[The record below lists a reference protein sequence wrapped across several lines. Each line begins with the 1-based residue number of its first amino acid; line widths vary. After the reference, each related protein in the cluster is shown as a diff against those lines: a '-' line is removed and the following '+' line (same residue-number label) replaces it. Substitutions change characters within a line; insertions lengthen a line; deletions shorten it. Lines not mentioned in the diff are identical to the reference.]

1 MTDPKRI
8 TPEKILWI
16 DLEMTGLNAGKDK
29 IVEVA
34 AIVTNWQFKELDCLE
49 TGVGQDAAEVRALFA
64 TNPFAKAR
72 PQETQQLMELSAAAP
87 SQQKVEEQL
96 VELVNKH
103 FPAHTPA
110 LLGGNSVHKDRE
122 FIRAAWPRLDERLHY
137 RMLDV
142 SAWKVVMIG
151 KYQLD
156 FAKKESHRA
165 LDDIRESIAELKF
178 YLQKFCK

>member
-1 MTDPKRI
+1 MTDLKRI

-16 DLEMTGLNAGKDK
+16 DLEMTGLNPQKDK

-34 AIVTNWQFKELDCLE
+34 AIITDWNFKELDSLE
-49 TGVGQDAAEVRALFA
+49 SGVGQDRADLEALFA
-64 TNPFAKAR
+64 ANPFAVAR
-72 PQETQQLMELSAAAP
+72 PQETQALLELSAKSP
-87 SQQKVEEQL
+87 SQPEVEAQL
-96 VELVNKH
+96 VALVNKH
-103 FPAHTPA
+103 FPTHVPA

-122 FIRAAWPRLDERLHY
+122 FIRTHWPRLEQQLHY

-142 SAWKVVMIG
+142 SAWKVVMLG

-156 FAKKESHRA
+156 FPKKESHRA